1 MSDMFFR
8 KAQRDTLTDH
18 VIAEIRRM
26 ILDGSIQ
33 AGQML
38 PTQPQ
43 LAEQLGVGVA
53 TIRRAVAALSAVG
66 VLDSQPGRGTTVNSD
81 ALALLQAN
89 ALLVGPLDP
98 HQAAMIYEARQSI
111 ETRLAELAALRA
123 TPAEKAEIR
132 QSLQDM
138 QAHMDDSA
146 AFTEADLR
154 FHFTVARA
162 GRNELLAQF
171 YHVSRQLLAETIEQ
185 LVHLPGMKEGQLRLQ
200 RRVSEAIEAGD
211 PDAARHAT
219 IEQLRQVEELMELA
233 GLIE

>member
-1 MSDMFFR
+1 MSDIPFR

-18 VIAEIRRM
+18 VIGEIRRM
-26 ILDGSIQ
+26 ILDGAIQ

-89 ALLVGPLDP
+89 ALLAGLLDP
-98 HQAAMIYEARQSI
+98 RQTAMIYEARESV
-111 ETRLAELAALRA
+111 ETRLAELAAQRA
-123 TPAEKAEIR
+123 TPADKADIR
-132 QSLQDM
+132 QALEDM
-138 QAHMDDSA
+138 RAAMDDSV
-146 AFTEADLR
+146 AFAEADLR
-154 FHFTVARA
+154 FHLAVARA

-171 YHVSRQLLAETIEQ
+171 YHVSHQLLTETIEQ
-185 LVHLPGMKEGQLRLQ
+185 LVNLPGMKEGQLRLQ
-200 RRVSEAIEAGD
+200 RRVFEAIEAGN
-211 PDAARHAT
+211 PSAAREAA
-219 IEQLRQVEELMELA
+219 IAQLRDVEELMQRA